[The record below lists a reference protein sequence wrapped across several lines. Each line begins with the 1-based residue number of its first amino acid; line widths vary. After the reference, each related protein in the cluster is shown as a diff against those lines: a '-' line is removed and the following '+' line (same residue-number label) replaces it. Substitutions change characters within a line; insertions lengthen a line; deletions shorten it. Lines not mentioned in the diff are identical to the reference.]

1 MPIVFKLACQQL
13 SCVTLKYTIIF
24 IIILVQASGKQ
35 TEAMGDTLS
44 TDLSKKEDS
53 SLMLEVNQDIMSRRG
68 QFEAD
73 GIMAAKFNGK
83 RVSIPR
89 PSRIIWIGVLLK
101 VPQEKS
107 NYIHTGIG
115 LHNDITVKFRNGTTR
130 QYEYCVMHGG
140 AGDNKKYKIYL
151 SFANYLYDIYE
162 DLARVFETEIN
173 YSFTPVVAGDS
184 WTTNRFAGDV
194 IRKMESFVGLTF
206 NMSGSLGYGET
217 NCVHFSV
224 VMFLFFAGKDENK
237 WKEIVGKFSSNIRN
251 KEYTSLLRNLQEE
264 LNRI

>member
-1 MPIVFKLACQQL
+1 
-13 SCVTLKYTIIF
+13 
-24 IIILVQASGKQ
+24 
-35 TEAMGDTLS
+35 MGDTLS

-53 SLMLEVNQDIMSRRG
+53 SLMLEVNPDIMSRRG

-89 PSRIIWIGVLLK
+89 PSRIIWIGVLL
-101 VPQEKS
+101 EKK
-107 NYIHTGIG
+107 NWIHTGIG

-130 QYEYCVMHGG
+130 QYEYCVMHGV
-140 AGDNKKYKIYL
+140 ADENDKYKIYL
-151 SFANYLYDIYE
+151 SFANDLTDIYE
-162 DLARVFETEIN
+162 DLARAFKTSIN

-251 KEYTSLLRNLQEE
+251 KEYTSLLRNLQRE
-264 LNRI
+264 LDRI